1 MRFDRKDNCGLWHR
15 IIPQPIRFIMKR
27 IMTNDSKNGM
37 KASARVWRV
46 LYDYE
51 RKTTTFSQ
59 AYDIIS
65 LPATIT
71 NIQKESSRE
80 EVNRMLLV
88 DQLQETA
95 APVIITNDT
104 GRLLRSLG
112 ATGRLYG
119 YKYMEYIVDY
129 MSRHQDDHQ
138 FLTKVV
144 YPETAKHFHVSP
156 SSVERAVRTLIQAIW
171 KRSDHSNLDYV
182 AGVQLEKAPTNSEF
196 IDMVVAFIQYKS

>member
-1 MRFDRKDNCGLWHR
+1 MF
-15 IIPQPIRFIMKR
+15 F
-27 IMTNDSKNGM
+27 
-37 KASARVWRV
+37 
-46 LYDYE
+46 
-51 RKTTTFSQ
+51 
-59 AYDIIS
+59 
-65 LPATIT
+65 
-71 NIQKESSRE
+71 
-80 EVNRMLLV
+80 V

-95 APVIITNDT
+95 APIIAANDT

-129 MSRHQDDHQ
+129 MSQHQDDHQ

-144 YPETAKHFHVSP
+144 YPETARHFNVSS

-196 IDMVVAFIQYKS
+196 IDMIVAFIQYRS

>member
-1 MRFDRKDNCGLWHR
+1 
-15 IIPQPIRFIMKR
+15 
-27 IMTNDSKNGM
+27 
-37 KASARVWRV
+37 
-46 LYDYE
+46 
-51 RKTTTFSQ
+51 
-59 AYDIIS
+59 
-65 LPATIT
+65 
-71 NIQKESSRE
+71 
-80 EVNRMLLV
+80 MLLV

-112 ATGRLYG
+112 ATERLYG
-119 YKYMEYIVDY
+119 YRYMEYIVDY

-196 IDMVVAFIQYKS
+196 IDMIVAFIQYKS